1 MPSRHVPLLAG
12 RGSGLH
18 ARACL
23 RPLYNL
29 LPSTTNMLAQ
39 LHEPTTD
46 VAEILRVE
54 SALVFPKF
62 SSDTAWDLGSHI
74 RRRIPEWL
82 PDAPPAVVH
91 ICTANTGNVLFH
103 AVTKPASPGAVGVAP
118 DNDVWVA
125 RKKAYVLRWNKS
137 TYSAFHT
144 FKGDQEAFAD
154 KFMLAGDQKSEVGAW
169 VHLLQ

>member
-1 MPSRHVPLLAG
+1 
-12 RGSGLH
+12 
-18 ARACL
+18 
-23 RPLYNL
+23 
-29 LPSTTNMLAQ
+29 MLAQ